1 MASLGPPIS
10 YSRPQRFQKSR
21 ELRLPSRV
29 KRAGGPLSSSL
40 PSILFAY
47 GQRAFRRELFAQV
60 QAVPRHSQIAALLF
74 AESCIRQI
82 ANSAPAA
89 ASAQTASAL
98 PAGSLDLA
106 RLRQTSERRE
116 RSPQALLPKSR
127 SRSRRSRNAKSR
139 AGKASTGNTIQVPV
153 EQKSETVE
161 RTSYD
166 SCSFVR
172 S

>member
-60 QAVPRHSQIAALLF
+60 QAVPRHS
-74 AESCIRQI
+74 
-82 ANSAPAA
+82 
-89 ASAQTASAL
+89 QTASAL